1 MASIQKRGLTYR
13 ARVIRRGYPTQSK
26 TFNTRLEAVKW
37 ARNIEAKID
46 EGHFESNSMRSK
58 RMLDQ
63 SMPFSDAA
71 NRYIETHSIHKKNYR
86 SETGIFKLL
95 IKRWQDKTVS
105 QVDKTEVL
113 ALRNELVSLGRSGDT
128 INHYF
133 NAISKLYQMLVD
145 EQSISVQ
152 NPIKSIKR
160 MPASKS
166 RNVRL
171 KGGDEEIFIKYCRQ
185 SNNLIL
191 PYIVE
196 MAIET
201 GMRQGELMNIKWS
214 DIDLNYRRI
223 NLHKTKNGKS
233 RQVPLT
239 LKAIQIIHRLEH
251 LKQNNERLFPCS
263 TAALRKGFQRAKKN
277 AKATWTKPGKNPFED
292 LRFHDLRHEA
302 LSRLSDAGL
311 NVIELAH
318 IAGHA
323 SLAMTQKYVHPS
335 HDAIFTKLDKH
346 TEKKL
351 RN

>member
-1 MASIQKRGLTYR
+1 VASIQKRGSTYR

-26 TFNTRLEAVKW
+26 TFSTKVEAVKW
-37 ARNIEAKID
+37 ARNIETKID
-46 EGHFESNSMRSK
+46 EGLVEPNSVRSK
-58 RMLDQ
+58 RILDE

-71 NRYIETHSIHKKNYR
+71 TQYIETHSIHKKNSK
-86 SETGIFKLL
+86 SETGIFKIL
-95 IKRWQDKTVS
+95 IKRWHDKTIY

-113 ALRNELVSLGRSGDT
+113 SLRNELVSLGRSGDT

-133 NAISKLYQMLVD
+133 NAISKLYQMLTD
-145 EQSISVQ
+145 ELSINIP
-152 NPIKSIKR
+152 NPIKAIKR
-160 MPASKS
+160 MPPSKS

-171 KGGDEEIFIKYCRQ
+171 NGDNEIIFIKYCRQ
-185 SNNLIL
+185 SNNSTL
-191 PYIVE
+191 PYIIE

-214 DIDLNYRRI
+214 DIDLDYRRI

-239 LKAIQIIHRLEH
+239 LKAVEIITKLQPNIQ
-251 LKQNNERLFPCS
+251 KNERVFPCS
-263 TAALRKGFQRAKKN
+263 TSALRKGFQRAKQK
-277 AKATWTKPGKNPFED
+277 AKAAWDKPGKNPFED

-318 IAGHA
+318 IAGHS

-335 HDAIFTKLDKH
+335 HDAIFTKLDK
-346 TEKKL
+346 T
-351 RN
+351 